1 MRSDNAMIKKFVQK
15 WNTIPLG
22 VKASV
27 SYTVCSI
34 LQKCLS
40 FITLPL
46 FTRLLTQE
54 QYGIHNIYTS
64 WSSIFSIFI
73 TLNLAYGSFPTA
85 MVRYEKERSAYIA
98 SIQNIC
104 AVLCGVFLLIYLPFA
119 DFWNPL
125 LKLPTPIVCI
135 LVADILT
142 NFALL
147 CWYGKQ
153 RFEFKYK
160 SVVLVTLAVAIA
172 TPLLAYIMVISTTQ
186 KGYAR
191 TIGYAVVGIAVGSF
205 MFVSNAIKGKG
216 GFQKKYWKYALSF
229 NIPLIPYYLS
239 QVVFNQSDQLM
250 ISHISGTDK
259 AAMYGVA
266 FNLATLLN
274 FVLNAINNSYVPWFY
289 GKLKE
294 GKAQENKSV
303 ATGISLLM
311 AFMLM
316 GVISLAPEIILVMAG
331 ESYAEAAWVVPP
343 VAMSILLLFYSQ
355 LFINVEFYYEEKN
368 LLVWGSIGAA
378 VLNIV
383 LNALLI
389 PIFGFVAAGY
399 TTLLSYIAFA
409 VANYFT
415 MKVAVKKS
423 GETMDAFNLPALIFL
438 FLGFAALA
446 FIAMALYN
454 LPIVRYIIIAGV
466 LLGVAIMHKKVIA
479 FVASVLKR
487 G

>member
-1 MRSDNAMIKKFVQK
+1 MIKKAIEK
-15 WNTIPLG
+15 WNTIPLQ

-27 SYTVCSI
+27 AYTVCSI
-34 LQKCLS
+34 LQRCLS

-54 QYGIHNIYTS
+54 QYGIHNIYVS

-73 TLNLAYGSFPTA
+73 TLNLAYGSFSTA
-85 MVRYEKERSAYIA
+85 MVHFEKERNEYIA
-98 SIQNIC
+98 AIQNIC
-104 AVLCGVFLLIYLPFA
+104 AALCGVFLMIYLPFA

-125 LKLPTPIVCI
+125 LKLPTPIVCMMA
-135 LVADILT
+135 ADVLT
-142 NFALL
+142 GFALL

-160 SVVLVTLAVAIA
+160 SVVLVTLATSVA
-172 TPLLAYIMVISTTQ
+172 TPLLSYFLVIGSTQ

-191 TIGYAVVGIAVGSF
+191 TIGYAVVGIVVGAYI
-205 MFVSNAIKGKG
+205 FVSNTIKGKG
-216 GFQKKYWKYALSF
+216 GLNKKFWKYALSF

-239 QVVFNQSDQLM
+239 QVIFNQSDQLM
-250 ISHISGTDK
+250 ISHLSGTDK

-289 GKLKE
+289 GKIKE
-294 GKAQENKSV
+294 GKPQENKSV

-316 GVISLAPEIILVMAG
+316 GVISLAPEIILIMAG
-331 ESYAEAAWVVPP
+331 EAYAEAAWVVPP

-378 VLNIV
+378 VLNVV

-389 PIFGFVAAGY
+389 PVFGFVAAGY
-399 TTLLSYIAFA
+399 TTLISYLVFA
-409 VANYFT
+409 VANYYT
-415 MKVAVKKS
+415 MKIAVKKQ
-423 GETMDAFNLPALIFL
+423 GGTMDAFSLPALTLL

-446 FIAMALYN
+446 FTAMALYN
-454 LPIVRYIIIAGV
+454 LPIVRYIIVAAV
-466 LLGVAIMHKKVIA
+466 LLSITIMHKKVAA
-479 FVASVLKR
+479 FVTSVLKR

>member
-1 MRSDNAMIKKFVQK
+1 MIKKALQK
-15 WNTIPLG
+15 WNTIPIQ

-27 SYTVCSI
+27 SYTVCSV
-34 LQKCLS
+34 LQRCLS

-46 FTRLLTQE
+46 FTRLLTPD
-54 QYGIHNIYTS
+54 QYGIHNVYIS

-73 TLNLAYGSFPTA
+73 TLNLAYGSFSTA
-85 MVRYEKERSAYIA
+85 MMRFEEERSEYIA

-104 AVLCGVFLLIYLPFA
+104 LALCGLFLLLYLPFA
-119 DFWNPL
+119 EFWNTL
-125 LKLPTPIVCI
+125 LKLPTPIVCMM
-135 LVADILT
+135 VVDIVT
-142 NFALL
+142 GFALL

-160 SVVLVTLAVAIA
+160 SVVLVTLAIA
-172 TPLLAYIMVISTTQ
+172 VITPLLSYFLVIGTTQ

-191 TIGYAVVGIAVGSF
+191 TVGYAAVGILVGTVL
-205 MFVSNAIKGKG
+205 FVSNAVKGKG
-216 GFQKKYWKYALSF
+216 GFNKKFWKYALCF

-250 ISHISGTDK
+250 INSICGTDK
-259 AAMYGVA
+259 AALYGVA
-266 FNLATLLN
+266 YNLATLLN

-289 GKLKE
+289 GKIKE
-294 GKAQENKSV
+294 GKSEENKSV

-316 GVISLAPEIILVMAG
+316 GVISLAPEIIGVMAG
-331 ESYAEAAWVVPP
+331 KAYAEAAWVVPP

-355 LFINVEFYYEEKN
+355 LFINVEFYYEEKK

-378 VLNIV
+378 VLNV
-383 LNALLI
+383 ALNALLI

-409 VANYFT
+409 IANYFT
-415 MKVAVKKS
+415 MKIAVKK
-423 GETMDAFNLPALIFL
+423 GGGTMDAFNIPALIFL

-454 LPIVRYIIIAGV
+454 LPIVRYIIIGAV
-466 LLGVAIMHKKVIA
+466 LLTVVILHKKVIA
-479 FVASVLKR
+479 FVTAVLKR